1 MSTIADVTQ
10 VFGHVN
16 VPKKRTRVGRG
27 RASGL
32 GKTCGR
38 GQKGQKSRSGVS
50 IRAFE
55 GGQTP
60 LYVRLPRRGFNN
72 IFATKFVPINFVQ
85 LQHYIDSGLFQNT
98 ITFDD
103 LAKVGLVKNGQIVKI
118 LAKGVCPKGLKI
130 EAHAFSGAA
139 SNAITASGGEGMV
152 IGNK

>member
-1 MSTIADVTQ
+1 MSTISEITQ

-38 GQKGQKSRSGVS
+38 GYKGQKSRSGVS

-72 IFATKFVPINFVQ
+72 IFATKYVPVNFLQ
-85 LQHYIDSGLFQNT
+85 IQHYINAGIFQNT

-103 LAKVGLVKNGQIVKI
+103 LAKVGLVKYGQLVKI
-118 LAKGVCPKGLKI
+118 LSKGECPKGLKI
-130 EAHAFSGAA
+130 EANAFSKSALELIK
-139 SNAITASGGEGMV
+139 SSSGEGIV
-152 IGNK
+152 IGN